1 MKVAIIGG
9 GNIGTLMAAELSSA
23 GYEIA
28 VYTSKPHLWSKE
40 IEVYDAENTL
50 LLKSHISMATDDLS
64 TAVTGAEYVF
74 VTVPAQLFGSTSE
87 KLLPHLQKGT
97 KLGIIPGS
105 GGAEFAFLNLIEKGC
120 ILFGFQRVHCI
131 SRIKEYG
138 KSVYSLGRKNELKL
152 ASIPKA
158 SADSICEEIEHMFG
172 IKTSSLKNY
181 LSVTLTPSN
190 PILHTTR
197 LYSMFKDY
205 NADISYDKNTLFY
218 EEWDDISS
226 DMLLA
231 CDDELKIL
239 CDTIPVELDEVVS
252 LRKHY
257 ESADSQKLTEKLKSI
272 KAFRGILSPMK
283 KCGDKFKPDFSSRY
297 FVSDFSY
304 GLKIIKDIA
313 GLFSVETP
321 NIDIVWKWYDSI
333 QGKENPDHFVL
344 KCSKEEFLKLYKI

>member
-9 GNIGTLMAAELSSA
+9 GNIGTLMAAELSSV
-23 GYEIA
+23 GYDVS
-28 VYTSKPHLWSKE
+28 VYTSKPNLWSKE
-40 IEVYDAENTL
+40 IEVYDSENTL
-50 LLKSHISMATDDLS
+50 LEKSHINMATNDLNA
-64 TAVTGAEYVF
+64 AVDNAEYVF
-74 VTVPAQLFGSTSE
+74 VTVPAQLFEATAE

-105 GGAEFAFLNLIEKGC
+105 GGAEFAFYNLIKKGC

-138 KSVYSLGRKNELKL
+138 KSVYSLGRKDELKL

-158 SADSICEEIEHMFG
+158 SADSICKEVEHMFR

-205 NADISYDKNTLFY
+205 NADISYDKNILFY
-218 EEWDDISS
+218 EEWDNMSS
-226 DMLLA
+226 DILLA
-231 CDDELKIL
+231 CDNELKAL
-239 CDTIPVELDEVVS
+239 CDTIPVDLNEVVP
-252 LRKHY
+252 LRRHY

-313 GLFSVETP
+313 GIFSVETP
-321 NIDIVWKWYDSI
+321 NIDIVWEWYNSI
-333 QGKENPDHFVL
+333 PEKENNNNFIL
-344 KCSKEEFLKLYKI
+344 KCSREEFLKLYEI